1 MGVSELAGVSFSIQQ
16 VYSKVNRLST
26 IEAQE
31 VLGMSVKI
39 LKELIDQANLTP
51 TELAAKV
58 GTTRKVIYSWC
69 KPDADMK
76 VSNYIRLAE
85 VLGVSLK
92 TLAASIGRDVSR
104 VPNDLGG
111 DEAISTD
118 T

>member
-1 MGVSELAGVSFSIQQ
+1 MSIA
-16 VYSKVNRLST
+16 K
-26 IEAQE
+26 AQE
-31 VLGMSVKI
+31 ILGMSVES
-39 LKELIDQANLTP
+39 LKELIDRANLTP

-111 DEAISTD
+111 DEPISID

>member
-1 MGVSELAGVSFSIQQ
+1 MSIA
-16 VYSKVNRLST
+16 K
-26 IEAQE
+26 AQE
-31 VLGMSVKI
+31 ILGMSAES
-39 LKELIDQANLTP
+39 LKELIDRANLTP

-104 VPNDLGG
+104 VPNDIGG
-111 DEAISTD
+111 DEQRIQAIKSVD
-118 T
+118 